1 MNDNKFPFLIIDQ
14 NKSHIEDE
22 SEFSENEYK
31 HKNFKIQKYEKF
43 KPKPII
49 NLDKNNK
56 SLKGAENKVKNLL
69 SHFIKNIESE
79 SYSRDNLKSN
89 ISVKNK
95 DKDSISIKK
104 CNKKNSLKNGNL
116 IRTNSFTL
124 NNNNKNVETNNAFY
138 GGSTPKSSLFS
149 HMFPK
154 KKVTFNLNQNN
165 LNNMNKDISKE
176 GNNIFKKQA
185 KKKNSVKINGSFK
198 TNDFLKRTTSYTEI
212 IKKNKIVPLAENL
225 KGNNII
231 GKISKKDINRPILK
245 KTKTKSY
252 GQNNILN
259 FKNDGFVLMKNSNE
273 TKEHKKKKKSIFK
286 NFVNNIYYKNS
297 QTKKNKNK
305 SNLFNDS
312 NYNSM
317 LSENSDCNMIKKSIE
332 IRSNNFEKERTNYIY
347 AGLKKSST
355 VINMEMPSLIS
366 NKNSNDFTEITN
378 KNSALKSSVKPNR
391 MSDLK
396 NSIEIKHFKRSET
409 SIFDNNLFK
418 RKPKFHRLDT
428 IKSLKEQIKK
438 SIILR
443 PEEIQISQ
451 KDEES
456 ISKTGSIVKK
466 KNRKKSIDNNMNN
479 IKLYK
484 NKNSSKSNNSIVKMR
499 NYINNFNLGFI
510 NKQEI
515 TKKNRSNK
523 NTIRIKDINE
533 FTEQKTSVK
542 KLISENDTQDTIK
555 TEKKSSSK
563 SASFEEY
570 SVNSIKR
577 KNTMYIEKYRILTHK
592 GIIYDSL
599 DDEEIDDQE
608 DINSLYIDPNS
619 VFTLYFDSILFIV
632 SILSLCEVPLY
643 LALKN
648 DFCRYNNLTYVDV
661 INLVIESLY
670 VLDLF
675 FGFFRAYYNW
685 DEQLITKNRYIIKHY
700 LTSWFLFD
708 LIASAP
714 IYSIYKVYEPI
725 CSNDKFLTKYYNV
738 ILDDLHYLLICN
750 RLFKVIK
757 IFLNNQAWKILSN
770 KLNDNWTMTVNIFL
784 VLAALNYTA
793 CLYIF
798 IARNSYPNWI
808 LHSNLESHPFSDIY
822 ICSIYILIMALTTV
836 GYGDI
841 TCYSF
846 SERIFQLLLLIIGI
860 MAYSWLISSFSNYIK
875 KLNEKSADYEKKKS
889 ILDEIKVN
897 NPNLPDELYE
907 RILRYLKFKNF
918 HEKKLKDIIFDCLP
932 VALKNNLISEMYK
945 PIIKNFIF
953 FKNFQNTDFIVR
965 VILAF
970 KPIMAYKNDILVNE
984 GDMIEDIMFVKRGVL
999 SVELPINMTN
1009 PQDNINKYLNT
1020 PLLKIEK
1027 GPNIQK
1033 IGNSTIIPE
1042 ESKVKNLINS
1052 INGHNKNMHLNNS
1065 SSFGTEINSVSFE
1078 NKTSFGRK
1086 KTIKIETTYVK
1097 ILGIRENEHFGDV
1110 LMFLEQRSPLRLR
1123 VRSKKCELFF
1133 LKKMDAV
1140 KISTSYPNIWKR
1152 INKKSIFNFEQIKR
1166 SIRKIV
1172 ELYCSVKKVG
1182 SISDDEMSDDILEKE
1197 LGIKESLIGFH
1208 PQNYDLN
1215 NSALKPKRNATIS
1228 KINSLKDIKVKNYD
1242 IIFGSKDIK
1251 EDYFQINI
1259 NNIEKRKKNSLS
1271 PRVLK
1276 KNFELVSNNEFK
1288 LSSFSSSSCSSS
1300 SVSPPKMKSSNQNQ
1314 SHNDNEKDP
1323 KLLEVFNGNYKFYR
1337 KSNGNN
1343 NQQDTIISEEPE
1355 KESTLKY
1362 TNSIQNLS
1370 RISNIKKFN
1379 FNSIT
1384 MKKSLSDDDMHCIKE
1399 EEELKNNKVSYKN
1412 HNSSS
1417 LSNFDDNAKSE
1428 NQNNASN
1435 INSYEKEIN
1444 IEIYPGEEIE
1454 FNKDENLLYKK
1465 IDFNPKDNC
1474 NDFKDIE
1481 YKNTKLE
1488 KLLKSFEDE
1497 SQSQSKK
1504 DKTLKS
1510 KENSSRYLS
1519 DLKEKDVENSKT
1531 SNNDSDSDNTSTIRN
1546 NNINYKSNQTSNNI
1560 PSPINNTQ
1568 QKTNW
1573 DSNILSINNDISLMI
1588 EASYENYNLIS
1599 GDILIK
1605 NKSLQTKL
1613 KNYLLDET
1621 LNFSRFN
1628 TNTNF
1633 LKKTN
1638 SIADSIKNKSI
1649 FQSTIGPNKRLTSI
1663 TSNKNNITNIQRI
1676 KTRKKKSSHSLMS
1689 KRSKTINS
1697 NSQMF
1702 ERTSSFYENNINK
1715 IRKSRNKF
1723 QTGIGSDLF
1732 GSSALINKLGKKK
1745 LGLNGLNFK
1754 NNNTNISS
1762 ATKIQ
1767 NFNTNISNFNN
1778 SSKDLQKKIAKKRR
1792 NSVVINFPNNKNN
1805 KKKDNLLSLIN
1816 FNIQKSNQNLNNPDE
1831 FYSNYF
1837 NFLLEGEIE
1846 KNNQKN
1852 NNNNQ
1857 SFLKASAVDFSKNK
1871 KDKLIRKRSSLKK

>member
-1 MNDNKFPFLIIDQ
+1 MSDNKFPFLILDQ
-14 NKSHIEDE
+14 NKSHIEDD

-49 NLDKNNK
+49 KNNR
-56 SLKGAENKVKNLL
+56 SLRGAENKVKNLL
-69 SHFIKNIESE
+69 SNFIKNIESE
-79 SYSRDNLKSN
+79 SYSREDFKSY

-104 CNKKNSLKNGNL
+104 CNKKNSLKNGNY

-124 NNNNKNVETNNAFY
+124 NNNNKNVESNNAFH
-138 GGSTPKSSLFS
+138 GESTPKSSLFS

-154 KKVTFNLNQNN
+154 KKVTFNININTAN
-165 LNNMNKDISKE
+165 LGSFRKDISKE
-176 GNNIFKKQA
+176 GNNIFKKQG
-185 KKKNSVKINGSFK
+185 KKKNSIKINSTFK
-198 TNDFLKRTTSYTEI
+198 TNDFLKRTSSYTEI
-212 IKKNKIVPLAENL
+212 IKKNKISSLAENI
-225 KGNNII
+225 KGNNIM
-231 GKISKKDINRPILK
+231 GKISKKEINRPILK

-259 FKNDGFVLMKNSNE
+259 FKNDGFVLMKNINE
-273 TKEHKKKKKSIFK
+273 TKEHKKKRKSILK
-286 NFVNNIYYKNS
+286 NFANNIYYKNNHA
-297 QTKKNKNK
+297 KKNKNK
-305 SNLFNDS
+305 SNVFNDS
-312 NYNSM
+312 YHNSM
-317 LSENSDCNMIKKSIE
+317 LSENSDCKMIKNSIE
-332 IRSNNFEKERTNYIY
+332 IKSNNFDKERNSFIY
-347 AGLKKSST
+347 PGLKKSST
-355 VINMEMPSLIS
+355 VINREMPSSLIS
-366 NKNSNDFTEITN
+366 NKNSIDFTDITY
-378 KNSALKSSVKPNR
+378 KNSGLKSTIKPNKA
-391 MSDLK
+391 SDLK
-396 NSIEIKHFKRSET
+396 NSIEIKKFKRSET
-409 SIFDNNLFK
+409 SIFDNNLFMK
-418 RKPKFHRLDT
+418 KPKFHRLDT

-443 PEEIQISQ
+443 PEEIQNPQ

-456 ISKTGSIVKK
+456 ISKTSSISKK
-466 KNRKKSIDNNMNN
+466 KNRKKNNDNNL
-479 IKLYK
+479 KLYK
-484 NKNSSKSNNSIVKMR
+484 NKNSSKSYSNIVKIK
-499 NYINNFNLGFI
+499 NLINNYNLGII

-515 TKKNRSNK
+515 MKKNKSNK
-523 NTIRIKDINE
+523 NTIRIKDINQ
-533 FTEQKTSVK
+533 FTEQTTSVK
-542 KLISENDTQDTIK
+542 KLMSENDTQESIK

-570 SVNSIKR
+570 SMNSIKR
-577 KNTMYIEKYRILTHK
+577 KNTMYIEKYRIITHK

-608 DINSLYIDPNS
+608 DINSLYFDPNS
-619 VFTLYFDSILFIV
+619 VFILYFDSILFIV
-632 SILSLCEVPLY
+632 TILSLCEVPLY

-648 DFCRYNNLTYVDV
+648 EFCRYNNLTYVDV

-685 DEQLITKNRYIIKHY
+685 EEQLITKNRYIIKHY
-700 LTSWFLFD
+700 LTGWFLFD
-708 LIASAP
+708 LMASVP
-714 IYSIYKVYEPI
+714 IYSINKVYEPI

-757 IFLNNQAWKILSN
+757 IFFNNQAWKILSN

-808 LHSNLESHPFSDIY
+808 LHSNLDSQPFSQIY

-965 VILAF
+965 VILSF

-1009 PQDNINKYLNT
+1009 PQENINKYFNM

-1042 ESKVKNLINS
+1042 QDPKIKNLINS
-1052 INGHNKNMHLNNS
+1052 INEPNKNLHLNYT
-1065 SSFGTEINSVSFE
+1065 SSFGTEINSISFE
-1078 NKTSFGRK
+1078 NKRSFGRK

-1182 SISDDEMSDDILEKE
+1182 SISDEMSDEILGKE
-1197 LGIKESLIGFH
+1197 LGIKESLIGLH

-1215 NSALKPKRNATIS
+1215 NSALKTKRNSTIR
-1228 KINSLKDIKVKNYD
+1228 KIQSLKDIKVKNYN
-1242 IIFGSKDIK
+1242 IIFGTKDLK

-1259 NNIEKRKKNSLS
+1259 KDIEKRKKNSLS

-1276 KNFELVSNNEFK
+1276 RNFELISNNEIR

-1300 SVSPPKMKSSNQNQ
+1300 SMTSPINKSNNQNQ
-1314 SHNDNEKDP
+1314 NNNDNIKDP

-1343 NQQDTIISEEPE
+1343 NRHGTIISEETE

-1399 EEELKNNKVSYKN
+1399 EEELKNNNLSYQK

-1417 LSNFDDNAKSE
+1417 LSNFDDSAKSE
-1428 NQNNASN
+1428 NIQNNASN

-1444 IEIYPGEEIE
+1444 IEIYPGEEIK

-1465 IDFNPKDNC
+1465 IDFNTKDNC
-1474 NDFKDIE
+1474 NDFKDIQ
-1481 YKNTKLE
+1481 YKNSKLE

-1504 DKTLKS
+1504 DKNLNS
-1510 KENSSRYLS
+1510 KENSNRYLS
-1519 DLKEKDVENSKT
+1519 DLKENDAECSKISNKDSYSDKT
-1531 SNNDSDSDNTSTIRN
+1531 SIIRN
-1546 NNINYKSNQTSNNI
+1546 NKIICKSNQTSNYV

-1568 QKTNW
+1568 QRTNW
-1573 DSNILSINNDISLMI
+1573 DSNILSINNDISLRI

-1638 SIADSIKNKSI
+1638 SLADSIKNKSL
-1649 FQSTIGPNKRLTSI
+1649 FQSTIGPNKRFTSI
-1663 TSNKNNITNIQRI
+1663 INNKNIITNIQRI
-1676 KTRKKKSSHSLMS
+1676 KTRKKKSNNSLMS

-1697 NSQMF
+1697 NSQRLG
-1702 ERTSSFYENNINK
+1702 RTSSFYENNINK
-1715 IRKSRNKF
+1715 IRKAKNKF

-1732 GSSALINKLGKKK
+1732 GNKLRKKK
-1745 LGLNGLNFK
+1745 IGSNVLNFK
-1754 NNNTNISS
+1754 NNNTNINS

-1767 NFNTNISNFNN
+1767 SFNTNISNLNN
-1778 SSKDLQKKIAKKRR
+1778 SSKDLQKKLAKKRR
-1792 NSVVINFPNNKNN
+1792 NSVVLNFPNNKSN

-1816 FNIQKSNQNLNNPDE
+1816 FNIQKSNLNLNNPDE

-1852 NNNNQ
+1852 NNNNNQ
-1857 SFLKASAVDFSKNK
+1857 SFLKTSGVDYSKNK
-1871 KDKLIRKRSSLKK
+1871 KDKIIRNRSSIIK

>member
-1 MNDNKFPFLIIDQ
+1 MSDNKFSFLIMDQ
-14 NKSHIEDE
+14 NKSHIDDD

-49 NLDKNNK
+49 KNNK

-79 SYSRDNLKSN
+79 AYSRDNLNSN

-104 CNKKNSLKNGNL
+104 CKKKNSLKIGNL

-124 NNNNKNVETNNAFY
+124 NNQNVENNNAFY
-138 GGSTPKSSLFS
+138 GGNTPKSSLFT

-154 KKVTFNLNQNN
+154 KKVAFNINPSNFSSF
-165 LNNMNKDISKE
+165 NKDLSKE
-176 GNNIFKKQA
+176 GNNFFKNQA
-185 KKKNSVKINGSFK
+185 KKKNSVKISGSLK
-198 TNDFLKRTTSYTEI
+198 NNDFLKRTSSYSEI
-212 IKKNKIVPLAENL
+212 IKKNRISSIADNL
-225 KGNNII
+225 KGNNIM
-231 GKISKKDINRPILK
+231 GKIAKKEINRPILK
-245 KTKTKSY
+245 KTNTKSY

-273 TKEHKKKKKSIFK
+273 IKEHKKKKKSILK
-286 NFVNNIYYKNS
+286 NFVNNIYYKNN

-317 LSENSDCNMIKKSIE
+317 FSENSDCNMIKKSIE
-332 IRSNNFEKERTNYIY
+332 IKSNNFEKERTNFIY
-347 AGLKKSST
+347 SGLKKSST
-355 VINMEMPSLIS
+355 VINKEMPSLIS
-366 NKNSNDFTEITN
+366 NKNSIDFTDITN
-378 KNSALKSSVKPNR
+378 KNSGIKSSVKPNKI
-391 MSDLK
+391 SDLK
-396 NSIEIKHFKRSET
+396 VSSEIRHFKRSET
-409 SIFDNNLFK
+409 SIFDNNFFK
-418 RKPKFHRLDT
+418 KKQKLRRLDT

-443 PEEIQISQ
+443 PEEIQIPQ
-451 KDEES
+451 KEEES
-456 ISKTGSIVKK
+456 NSKTSSIVKK
-466 KNRKKSIDNNMNN
+466 KNRKKSNDINMNN

-484 NKNSSKSNNSIVKMR
+484 NKKSSKSNNSIIKIK
-499 NYINNFNLGFI
+499 NYINNFNIGFI

-515 TKKNRSNK
+515 VKKNRSNK
-523 NTIRIKDINE
+523 NTIRIKDINQ
-533 FTEQKTSVK
+533 FTEQTTSVK
-542 KLISENDTQDTIK
+542 KLMSENDTQETIK

-570 SVNSIKR
+570 SMNSIKR
-577 KNTMYIEKYRILTHK
+577 KNTMYIEKYRIMTHK

-608 DINSLYIDPNS
+608 DINILYIDPNS
-619 VFTLYFDSILFIV
+619 VFTLYFDSIIFIV
-632 SILSLCEVPLY
+632 TILSLCEVPLY

-648 DFCRYNNLTYVDV
+648 DFCRYNTLTYVDV
-661 INLVIESLY
+661 INLIIESLY

-685 DEQLITKNRYIIKHY
+685 EEQLITKNRYIINHY
-700 LTSWFLFD
+700 LTGWFLFD
-708 LIASAP
+708 LLASAP
-714 IYSIYKVYEPI
+714 VYSIYKVYEPI

-738 ILDDLHYLLICN
+738 ILDDIHYLLISN

-757 IFLNNQAWKILSN
+757 IFLNNQAWKNLSN
-770 KLNDNWTMTVNIFL
+770 KLNDNFAMIINIFL

-798 IARNSYPNWI
+798 IARNAYPNWI
-808 LHSNLESHPFSDIY
+808 LHSNLESQSFFDIY

-846 SERIFQLLLLIIGI
+846 YERIFQLFLLIIGI

-970 KPIMAYKNDILVNE
+970 KPILAYKNDILVNE

-1009 PQDNINKYLNT
+1009 PQDNINKYLNM

-1042 ESKVKNLINS
+1042 QDTAVKNIINS
-1052 INGHNKNMHLNNS
+1052 INSPKKNACLNNS
-1065 SSFGTEINSVSFE
+1065 SSFGTEINSVSVE
-1078 NKTSFGRK
+1078 NRATFGRK
-1086 KTIKIETTYVK
+1086 KTIKVETTYVK

-1140 KISTSYPNIWKR
+1140 KISASYPNIWKR

-1182 SISDDEMSDDILEKE
+1182 SISDDEMSDETLGKE
-1197 LGIKESLIGFH
+1197 LGIKESLIGLH

-1215 NSALKPKRNATIS
+1215 NSALKPKRKTTIRR
-1228 KINSLKDIKVKNYD
+1228 IQSLKDIKVKNYD
-1242 IIFGSKDIK
+1242 IIFESKDMK
-1251 EDYFQINI
+1251 EDYFNINI
-1259 NNIEKRKKNSLS
+1259 EDFEKSKRNSLS

-1276 KNFELVSNNEFK
+1276 KNFELISNNEFK
-1288 LSSFSSSSCSSS
+1288 LSSFSSSCSSS
-1300 SVSPPKMKSSNQNQ
+1300 SISSPIIKNNNQNK
-1314 SHNDNEKDP
+1314 SHDENIKDP
-1323 KLLEVFNGNYKFYR
+1323 KVLDVYNGNYKFYK
-1337 KSNGNN
+1337 KSNKNII
-1343 NQQDTIISEEPE
+1343 QQDTIISEEPE

-1379 FNSIT
+1379 LNTIT
-1384 MKKSLSDDDMHCIKE
+1384 MKRSLSEEDMHCINE
-1399 EEELKNNKVSYKN
+1399 EEELKNNKLSNLKN
-1412 HNSSS
+1412 NSSS

-1428 NQNNASN
+1428 NQSNAPS

-1444 IEIYPGEEIE
+1444 MEIYPGEEIE

-1465 IDFNPKDNC
+1465 IDFNLKDNC
-1474 NDFKDIE
+1474 NDFKDIQ

-1497 SQSQSKK
+1497 SQSQSKNEK
-1504 DKTLKS
+1504 DINS
-1510 KENSSRYLS
+1510 KENNNKYLS
-1519 DLKEKDVENSKT
+1519 DIKENYANNSKV
-1531 SNNDSDSDNTSTIRN
+1531 SNNDSDSDNTSIIRN
-1546 NNINYKSNQTSNNI
+1546 NNINYKSNQTSNII

-1568 QKTNW
+1568 QRTNW
-1573 DSNILSINNDISLMI
+1573 DSNILSVNNDISLRI

-1621 LNFSRFN
+1621 LNFSRYN

-1633 LKKTN
+1633 LKKTS
-1638 SIADSIKNKSI
+1638 SIAESVKNKSI
-1649 FQSTIGPNKRLTSI
+1649 FQSSIGPNKKFTSFI
-1663 TSNKNNITNIQRI
+1663 YNRNNITNIQKK
-1676 KTRKKKSSHSLMS
+1676 KTRKKRSSNSLMS
-1689 KRSKTINS
+1689 KRSKTINNS
-1697 NSQMF
+1697 NTQMF
-1702 ERTSSFYENNINK
+1702 ERSSSFYDNNIAK
-1715 IRKSRNKF
+1715 IRKSKNKF

-1732 GSSALINKLGKKK
+1732 GNSPLINKLGKKK
-1745 LGLNGLNFK
+1745 LGPNGLSFK
-1754 NNNTNISS
+1754 NNNAIIS
-1762 ATKIQ
+1762 
-1767 NFNTNISNFNN
+1767 NYNTNISTFNN
-1778 SSKDLQKKIAKKRR
+1778 SSKDLQKKLAKKRR
-1792 NSVVINFPNNKNN
+1792 NSVVINFPNKNN

-1846 KNNQKN
+1846 KKNQKN
-1852 NNNNQ
+1852 NNNSQ
-1857 SFLKASAVDFSKNK
+1857 SFLKTSAVDFSKNK
-1871 KDKLIRKRSSLKK
+1871 KDKIIRNRSSVKK